1 MSALSRRSALAL
13 GLVAVAGTVVKP
25 AASQTMDMTAG
36 KDTTLAPG
44 VVISAA
50 VAVTTSCGQGLASD
64 SEAEGACPTLGV
76 LYPRRWMGE

>member
-1 MSALSRRSALAL
+1 
-13 GLVAVAGTVVKP
+13 
-25 AASQTMDMTAG
+25 MDMTAG

-50 VAVTTSCGQGLASD
+50 VAVTTSCSQGLASD

-76 LYPRRWMGE
+76 LYATMDEGMRAKRPV